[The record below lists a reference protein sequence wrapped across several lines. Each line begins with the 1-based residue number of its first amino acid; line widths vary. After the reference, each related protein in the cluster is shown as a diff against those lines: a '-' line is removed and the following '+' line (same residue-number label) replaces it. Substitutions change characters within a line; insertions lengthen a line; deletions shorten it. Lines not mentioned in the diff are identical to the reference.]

1 MLLITSTL
9 RTNLAQG
16 SRGSRAWGD
25 CYTRATMPA
34 LDDVRVLDL
43 TRLLPGPFCTLLL
56 ADFGADVI
64 KVEDTAGGDYMRWMP
79 PLVDEYS
86 AMFHPLNRNK
96 RSLAIDLKNPLGR
109 EAFLRLAGTADVV
122 VESFRP
128 GVMDRLGIGFAE
140 LREVNPRLVLC
151 SITGYGQDGPFR
163 DRAGHDLNYAAV
175 AGVLLL
181 GGGADHAPPMPGLQ
195 VGDLGGGALDAALA
209 IMIALHNVARTGV
222 GQHCDV
228 AMTDGLIS
236 WAGVHASQ
244 LFASGEAPAPGDGM
258 LTGRYPCYRIY
269 ACADGFLAVG
279 ALEPKFWRE
288 FVEVIGLPE
297 LAECGLVDG
306 DQGARAIESVQAVLG
321 TRTRAQWEVALEG
334 HDVCVEPVLDVAETF
349 GHRQVRS
356 RGMRLEAG
364 DGRPTA
370 QTGFPIRLT
379 ATPAVYRRAAPGYGE
394 HTEEVLAEA
403 GYDADQL
410 VSLRAAGVIR

>member
-1 MLLITSTL
+1 
-9 RTNLAQG
+9 
-16 SRGSRAWGD
+16 
-25 CYTRATMPA
+25 MPA

-64 KVEDTAGGDYMRWMP
+64 KVEDTGGGDYMRWMP

-109 EAFLRLAGTADVV
+109 EAFLRLAATADVV

-128 GVMDRLGIGFAE
+128 GVMDRLGIGIAA
-140 LREVNPRLVLC
+140 LHSVNPRLVLC
-151 SITGYGQDGPFR
+151 SVTGYGQDGPFR

-181 GGGADHAPPMPGLQ
+181 GESAANGPPMPGLQ
-195 VGDLGGGALDAALA
+195 VGDLGGGAMDAALA
-209 IMIALHNVARTGV
+209 IMIALHHATRTGQ

-228 AMTDGLIS
+228 SMVDGLIS

-244 LFASGEAPAPGDGM
+244 LFATGEPPAPGAGM

-269 ACADGFLAVG
+269 SCADGFLSVG

-297 LAECGLVDG
+297 LAGNGLLDG
-306 DQGARAIESVQAVLG
+306 DDGRRTVAAVEALLR
-321 TRTRAQWEVALEG
+321 TRTRAEWTQTLAG
-334 HDVCVEPVLDVAETF
+334 HDVCVEPVLDVGETF
-349 GHRQVRS
+349 EHPQVIS
-356 RGMRLEAG
+356 RGMKLDAG
-364 DGRPTA
+364 KGRPTA

-379 ATPAVYRRAAPGYGE
+379 ASPAVYRRPAPRYGE
-394 HTEEVLAEA
+394 HTDEVLTEA
-403 GYDADQL
+403 GYDTDAL
-410 VSLRAAGVIR
+410 ASLRGAGAIA

>member
-1 MLLITSTL
+1 M
-9 RTNLAQG
+9 
-16 SRGSRAWGD
+16 AWSD

-43 TRLLPGPFCTLLL
+43 TRLLPGPFCTVLL

-79 PLVDEYS
+79 PLVDAYS

-96 RSLAIDLKNPLGR
+96 RSIAIDLKNPLGR
-109 EAFLRLAGTADVV
+109 EAFLRLAATADVV

-128 GVMDRLGIGFAE
+128 GVMERLGIGFAD
-140 LREVNPRLVLC
+140 LREANPRLVLC
-151 SITGYGQDGPFR
+151 SISGYGQDGPFR

-181 GGGADHAPPMPGLQ
+181 GGNAEGPPAMPGLQ

-209 IMIALHNVARTGV
+209 IMIALHHAARTGK

-228 AMTDGLIS
+228 SMVDGLIS

-244 LFASGEAPAPGDGM
+244 LFATGEAPGPGDGM

-269 ACADGFLAVG
+269 ACADGYLSVG
-279 ALEPKFWRE
+279 ALEPKFWRA
-288 FVEVIGLPE
+288 FVDVIGVPE
-297 LAECGLVDG
+297 LAGSGLVDG
-306 DQGARAIESVQAVLG
+306 EEGQRTVAAVEAVLR
-321 TRTRAQWEVALEG
+321 TRTRAQWEAALAG
-334 HDVCVEPVLDVAETF
+334 HDVCVEPVLDVGETF
-349 GHRQVRS
+349 EHPQVRS
-356 RGMRLEAG
+356 RGMRVDAG

-370 QTGFPIRLT
+370 QTGFPIRLMDS
-379 ATPAVYRRAAPGYGE
+379 PAGYRRAAPGYGE
-394 HTEEVLAEA
+394 HTEEVLTEA
-403 GYDADQL
+403 GYAADQL
-410 VSLRAAGVIR
+410 ASLRAAGAIA

>member
-1 MLLITSTL
+1 MLITSTL
-9 RTNLAQG
+9 CANLTQ
-16 SRGSRAWGD
+16 RLCESRASSD

-43 TRLLPGPFCTLLL
+43 TRLLPGPFCTVLL

-109 EAFLRLAGTADVV
+109 EAFLRLATTADVV

-128 GVMDRLGIGFAE
+128 GVMDRLGIGFAA
-140 LREVNPRLVLC
+140 LREVNPRVVLC
-151 SITGYGQDGPFR
+151 SISGYGQDGPFR

-181 GGGADHAPPMPGLQ
+181 GGSSGSAPPMPGLQ
-195 VGDLGGGALDAALA
+195 VGDLGGGAMDAALA
-209 IMIALHNVARTGV
+209 IMIALHHAARTGQ

-228 AMTDGLIS
+228 SMVDGLIS

-244 LFASGEAPAPGDGM
+244 LFATGEPPEPGGGM

-269 ACADGFLAVG
+269 PCADGYLSVG

-288 FVEVIGLPE
+288 FVEAIGLPA
-297 LAECGLVDG
+297 LAGNGLVDG
-306 DQGARAIESVQAVLG
+306 EEGRRTVAAVEAVLR
-321 TRTRAQWEVALEG
+321 TRTRAEWEQALAG
-334 HDVCVEPVLDVAETF
+334 HDVCVEPVLDIGETF
-349 GHRQVRS
+349 EHPQARS
-356 RGMRLEAG
+356 RGMRLDAG

-370 QTGFPIRLT
+370 QTGFPIRLMGS
-379 ATPAVYRRAAPGYGE
+379 PAGYRRPAPRYGE
-394 HTEEVLAEA
+394 HTDEVLAEA
-403 GYDADQL
+403 GYGSGQL
-410 VSLRAAGVIR
+410 AALRTAGAIA

>member
-1 MLLITSTL
+1 ML
-9 RTNLAQG
+9 
-16 SRGSRAWGD
+16 
-25 CYTRATMPA
+25 A

-79 PLVDEYS
+79 PLVDDYS

-109 EAFLRLAGTADVV
+109 EAFLRLAATADVV

-128 GVMDRLGIGFAE
+128 GVMDRLGIGFAA
-140 LREVNPRLVLC
+140 LRDVNPRLVLC
-151 SITGYGQDGPFR
+151 SISGYGQDGPFR

-181 GGGADHAPPMPGLQ
+181 GGSAGSAPAMPGLQ

-209 IMIALHNVARTGV
+209 IMIALHHATRTGR
-222 GQHCDV
+222 GQHCDISMV
-228 AMTDGLIS
+228 DGLIS
-236 WAGVHASQ
+236 WTAVHASQ
-244 LFASGEAPAPGDGM
+244 LFATAEVPGPGHGM

-269 ACADGFLAVG
+269 ACADGYLSVG

-288 FVEVIGLPE
+288 FVEVVGLPE
-297 LAECGLVDG
+297 LAESGLVDG
-306 DQGARAIESVQAVLG
+306 EEGQRTIAAVQALLR
-321 TRTRAQWEVALEG
+321 TRTRAQWEEVLAG
-334 HDVCVEPVLDVAETF
+334 HDVCVEPVLDIGETF
-349 GHRQVRS
+349 EHPQVRS
-356 RGMRLEAG
+356 RGMRLDAG

-379 ATPAVYRRAAPGYGE
+379 DSPARYRRAAPGYGE
-394 HTEEVLAEA
+394 HTDEVLTEA
-403 GYDADQL
+403 GYGTEQL
-410 VSLRAAGVIR
+410 ASLRAAGAIA

>member
-1 MLLITSTL
+1 
-9 RTNLAQG
+9 
-16 SRGSRAWGD
+16 
-25 CYTRATMPA
+25 MPA

-86 AMFHPLNRNK
+86 AMFHPINRNK

-109 EAFLRLAGTADVV
+109 EAFLRLAATADVV

-128 GVMDRLGIGFAE
+128 GVMDRLGIGDSA
-140 LREVNPRLVLC
+140 LREVNPRIVLC
-151 SITGYGQDGPFR
+151 SISGYGQDGPFR

-181 GGGADHAPPMPGLQ
+181 GGGTDDGPAMPGLQ

-209 IMIALHNVARTGV
+209 IMIALHHAARTGR
-222 GQHCDV
+222 GQHCDISMV
-228 AMTDGLIS
+228 DGLIS
-236 WAGVHASQ
+236 WTGVHASQ
-244 LFASGEAPAPGDGM
+244 LFATGKPPEAGGGL

-269 ACADGFLAVG
+269 PCADGYLSVG

-288 FVEVIGLPE
+288 FVEVIGLGE
-297 LAECGLVDG
+297 LAPSGLVDG
-306 DQGARAIESVQAVLG
+306 DEGQRAIAAVETVLR
-321 TRTRAQWEVALEG
+321 TRTRAQWAETLAG
-334 HDVCVEPVLDVAETF
+334 HDVCVEPVLSVDETF
-349 GHRQVRS
+349 EHPQVRS
-356 RGMRLEAG
+356 RRMRLDAG

-370 QTGFPIRLT
+370 QTGFPIQL
-379 ATPAVYRRAAPGYGE
+379 ADSPADYRRRAPGYGE
-394 HTEEVLAEA
+394 HTDEVLAEA
-403 GYDADQL
+403 GYDSAHI
-410 VSLRAAGVIR
+410 AAMREAGAIT

>member
-1 MLLITSTL
+1 ML
-9 RTNLAQG
+9 
-16 SRGSRAWGD
+16 
-25 CYTRATMPA
+25 A

-79 PLVDEYS
+79 PLVDHDS

-109 EAFLRLAGTADVV
+109 EAFLRLAATADVV

-128 GVMDRLGIGFAE
+128 GVMDRLGIGFAA
-140 LREVNPRLVLC
+140 LRDVNPRLVLC
-151 SITGYGQDGPFR
+151 SISGYGQDGPFR

-181 GGGADHAPPMPGLQ
+181 GGSAGNAPAMPGLQ

-209 IMIALHNVARTGV
+209 IMIALHHATRTGR
-222 GQHCDV
+222 GQHCDISMV
-228 AMTDGLIS
+228 DGLVS
-236 WAGVHASQ
+236 WTAVHASQ
-244 LFASGEAPAPGDGM
+244 LFATGEVPGPGDGM

-269 ACADGFLAVG
+269 ACADGYLSVG

-288 FVEVIGLPE
+288 FVEVVGLPE
-297 LAECGLVDG
+297 LAESGLVDG
-306 DQGARAIESVQAVLG
+306 EEGQKTIAAVQALLR
-321 TRTRAQWEVALEG
+321 TRTRAQWEEVLAG
-334 HDVCVEPVLDVAETF
+334 HDVCVEPVLDIGETF
-349 GHRQVRS
+349 EHPQVRS
-356 RGMRLEAG
+356 RGMRLDAG

-379 ATPAVYRRAAPGYGE
+379 DSPARYRRAAPRYGE
-394 HTEEVLAEA
+394 HTDEVLTEA
-403 GYDADQL
+403 GYGTEQL
-410 VSLRAAGVIR
+410 ASLRAAGAIT

>member
-1 MLLITSTL
+1 ML
-9 RTNLAQG
+9 
-16 SRGSRAWGD
+16 
-25 CYTRATMPA
+25 A

-79 PLVDEYS
+79 PLVDDYS

-109 EAFLRLAGTADVV
+109 EAFLRLAATADVV

-128 GVMDRLGIGFAE
+128 GVMDRLGIGFAA
-140 LREVNPRLVLC
+140 LRDVNPRLVLC
-151 SITGYGQDGPFR
+151 SISGYGQDGPFR

-181 GGGADHAPPMPGLQ
+181 GGSAGNAPAMPGLQ

-209 IMIALHNVARTGV
+209 IMIALHHATRTGR
-222 GQHCDV
+222 GQHCDISMV
-228 AMTDGLIS
+228 DGLVS
-236 WAGVHASQ
+236 WTAVHASQ
-244 LFASGEAPAPGDGM
+244 LFATGEVPGPGDGM

-269 ACADGFLAVG
+269 ACADGYLSVG

-288 FVEVIGLPE
+288 FVEVVGLPE
-297 LAECGLVDG
+297 LAEGGLVDG
-306 DQGARAIESVQAVLG
+306 EEGQKTIAAVQALLR
-321 TRTRAQWEVALEG
+321 TRTRAQWEEVLAG
-334 HDVCVEPVLDVAETF
+334 HDVCVEPVLDIGETF
-349 GHRQVRS
+349 EHPQVRS
-356 RGMRLEAG
+356 RGMCLDAG

-379 ATPAVYRRAAPGYGE
+379 DSPARYRRAAPGYGE
-394 HTEEVLAEA
+394 HTDEVLTEA
-403 GYDADQL
+403 GYGTEQL
-410 VSLRAAGVIR
+410 ASLRAAGAIA

>member
-1 MLLITSTL
+1 
-9 RTNLAQG
+9 
-16 SRGSRAWGD
+16 
-25 CYTRATMPA
+25 MPA

-43 TRLLPGPFCTLLL
+43 TRLLPGPFCTVLL

-64 KVEDTAGGDYMRWMP
+64 KVEDTTGGDYLRWMP

-96 RSLAIDLKNPLGR
+96 RSLAIDLKNPMGR
-109 EAFLRLAGTADVV
+109 EAFLRLATTADVV

-128 GVMDRLGIGFAE
+128 GVMDRLGIGFAS

-151 SITGYGQDGPFR
+151 SISGYGQDGPFR

-181 GGGADHAPPMPGLQ
+181 GSTGEDGPPMPGLQ
-195 VGDLGGGALDAALA
+195 VGDLGGGAMDAALA
-209 IMIALHNVARTGV
+209 IMIALHHAARTGH
-222 GQHCDV
+222 GQHCDISMV
-228 AMTDGLIS
+228 DGLIS
-236 WAGVHASQ
+236 WAGAHASQ
-244 LFASGEAPAPGDGM
+244 LFATGEPPEPGGGL

-269 ACADGFLAVG
+269 PCADGYLSVG

-297 LAECGLVDG
+297 QGGNGLVDG
-306 DQGARAIESVQAVLG
+306 EEGRRTVAAVTAVLR
-321 TRTRAQWEVALEG
+321 TRTRAEWEQALDG
-334 HDVCVEPVLDVAETF
+334 HDVCVEPVLDIGETF
-349 GHRQVRS
+349 EHPQARS
-356 RGMRLEAG
+356 RGMRLDAG

-379 ATPAVYRRAAPGYGE
+379 ESPAAYRRPAPRYGE
-394 HTEEVLAEA
+394 HTDEVLGEA
-403 GYDADQL
+403 GYGSDELAA
-410 VSLRAAGVIR
+410 LRTAGAIA

>member
-1 MLLITSTL
+1 ML
-9 RTNLAQG
+9 
-16 SRGSRAWGD
+16 
-25 CYTRATMPA
+25 A

-56 ADFGADVI
+56 ADFGADVV

-79 PLVDEYS
+79 PLVDDYS

-109 EAFLRLAGTADVV
+109 EAFLRLAATADVV

-128 GVMDRLGIGFAE
+128 GVMDRLGIGFAA
-140 LREVNPRLVLC
+140 LRDVNPRLVLC
-151 SITGYGQDGPFR
+151 SISGYGQDGPFR

-181 GGGADHAPPMPGLQ
+181 GGSAGNAPAMPGLQ

-209 IMIALHNVARTGV
+209 IMIALHHATRTGR
-222 GQHCDV
+222 GQHCDISMV
-228 AMTDGLIS
+228 DGLVS
-236 WAGVHASQ
+236 WTAVHASQ
-244 LFASGEAPAPGDGM
+244 LFATGEVPGPGDGM

-269 ACADGFLAVG
+269 ACADGYLSVG

-288 FVEVIGLPE
+288 FVEVVGLPE
-297 LAECGLVDG
+297 LAESGLVDG
-306 DQGARAIESVQAVLG
+306 EEGQKTIAAVQARLR
-321 TRTRAQWEVALEG
+321 TRTRAQWEQVLAG
-334 HDVCVEPVLDVAETF
+334 HDVCVEPVLDIGETF
-349 GHRQVRS
+349 EHPQVRS
-356 RGMRLEAG
+356 RGMCLDAG

-379 ATPAVYRRAAPGYGE
+379 DSPARYRRAAPGYGE
-394 HTEEVLAEA
+394 HTDEVLTEA
-403 GYDADQL
+403 GYGTEQL
-410 VSLRAAGVIR
+410 ASLRAAGAIA

>member
-1 MLLITSTL
+1 ML
-9 RTNLAQG
+9 
-16 SRGSRAWGD
+16 
-25 CYTRATMPA
+25 A

-56 ADFGADVI
+56 ADFGADVV

-79 PLVDEYS
+79 PLVDDYS

-109 EAFLRLAGTADVV
+109 EAFLRLAATADVV

-128 GVMDRLGIGFAE
+128 GVMDRLGIGFAA
-140 LREVNPRLVLC
+140 LQDVNPRLVLC
-151 SITGYGQDGPFR
+151 SISGYGQDGPFR

-181 GGGADHAPPMPGLQ
+181 GGSAGNAPAMPGLQ

-209 IMIALHNVARTGV
+209 IMIALHHATRTGR
-222 GQHCDV
+222 GQHCDISMV
-228 AMTDGLIS
+228 DGLVS
-236 WAGVHASQ
+236 WTAVHASQ
-244 LFASGEAPAPGDGM
+244 LFATGEVPGPGDGM

-269 ACADGFLAVG
+269 ACADGYLSVG

-297 LAECGLVDG
+297 LAESGLIDG
-306 DQGARAIESVQAVLG
+306 EEGQRTVAAVQALLR
-321 TRTRAQWEVALEG
+321 TRTRAQWEEVLAG
-334 HDVCVEPVLDVAETF
+334 HDVCVEPVLDIGETF
-349 GHRQVRS
+349 EHPQVRS
-356 RGMRLEAG
+356 RGMRLDAG

-379 ATPAVYRRAAPGYGE
+379 DSPARYRGAAPRYGE
-394 HTEEVLAEA
+394 HTDEVLTEA
-403 GYDADQL
+403 GYGTEQL
-410 VSLRAAGVIR
+410 ASLRAAGAIA

>member
-1 MLLITSTL
+1 ML
-9 RTNLAQG
+9 
-16 SRGSRAWGD
+16 
-25 CYTRATMPA
+25 A

-43 TRLLPGPFCTLLL
+43 TRLLPGPFCTVLL

-96 RSLAIDLKNPLGR
+96 RSLAIDLKNPMGR
-109 EAFLRLAGTADVV
+109 EAFLRLAATADVV

-128 GVMDRLGIGFAE
+128 GVMDRLGIGFAA
-140 LREVNPRLVLC
+140 LRAVNPRLVLC
-151 SITGYGQDGPFR
+151 SISGYGQDGPFR

-181 GGGADHAPPMPGLQ
+181 GGTAAGVPAMPGLQ
-195 VGDLGGGALDAALA
+195 VGDLGGGAQDAALA
-209 IMIALHNVARTGV
+209 IMIALHHAARTGE
-222 GQHCDV
+222 GQHCDISMV
-228 AMTDGLIS
+228 DGLIS
-236 WAGVHASQ
+236 WTGVHASQ
-244 LFASGEAPAPGDGM
+244 LFATGEVPGPGDGM

-269 ACADGFLAVG
+269 ACADGYLSVG

-288 FVEVIGLPE
+288 FVEVIGVPE
-297 LAECGLVDG
+297 FAAQGLVDG
-306 DQGARAIESVQAVLG
+306 DEGHRTVAAVQAVLSS
-321 TRTRAQWEVALEG
+321 RTRAEWAEALAG
-334 HDVCVEPVLDVAETF
+334 HDVCVEPVLDVGETF
-349 GHRQVRS
+349 EHPQVQS

-379 ATPAVYRRAAPGYGE
+379 DTPAGYRRRAPGYGE
-394 HTEEVLAEA
+394 HTDEVLAEA
-403 GYDADQL
+403 GYGSDHIA
-410 VSLRAAGVIR
+410 SLRAAGAIT